1 MRKMM
6 NRPEVLSVLW
16 HQEAAGLLLLFPGR
30 AGVWSTEVPFPVYS
44 FLSQLQN

>member
-30 AGVWSTEVPFPVYS
+30 AGVWSTEVSGRFSWVTFQP
-44 FLSQLQN
+44 